1 MFWFKKK
8 EKKIE
13 NKKQE
18 LAKIEDKKQI
28 AAEAIVGMDIALYA
42 PKAKVNLTEY
52 QAFPISKIG
61 AMGMA
66 FSPVMEAL
74 QSISAQ
80 QTGETLYRAILPQGT
95 HLAIAKNGSGL
106 LGTAIRDGQGIVGQA
121 KFQQVVT
128 SPSIPTIKPAMIYA
142 AVVLMEVDKK
152 LDAIQEGQREIL
164 GFLVQ
169 KEKSELRGDL
179 KFLNDILN
187 KYKFSWDNE
196 NYKNTYRIKVL
207 DVKQETDRKIDF
219 YRNQIIAKMDKK
231 KLLHKDKDSK
241 KKLEEIYADFG
252 EYQLAVYVYAYA
264 SFLETLLLDN
274 FSKGH
279 LDNIKKEI
287 ESYSLQYR
295 TLYTECYD
303 KIEGYTNTSVQAHL
317 LKGLSEANKFAG
329 KTIEKVPVIGKTQL
343 DENLITVGEK
353 LSRFGEKRTEKT
365 LSRFIEK
372 QSSCVRPFIEN
383 IDTIN
388 KLYNQPME
396 LYFDK
401 DNLYLTSLGD

>member
-152 LDAIQEGQREIL
+152 LDAIQETGEQIL
-164 GFLVQ
+164 SILEE
-169 KEKSELRGDL
+169 KEKAELQGDFDAL
-179 KFLNDILN
+179 MDVFE
-187 KYKFSWDNE
+187 KYKFNTNNE
-196 NYKNTYRIKVL
+196 KY
-207 DVKQETDRKIDF
+207 
-219 YRNQIIAKMDKK
+219 
-231 KLLHKDKDSK
+231 KDSK
-241 KKLEEIYADFG
+241 LVQVQGIARTAQASIRLYQERLDKEFNKQTAVHSDCAVEEKALRIEKIY
-252 EYQLAVYVYAYA
+252 ENYQQALYMYSLAT
-264 SFLETLLLDN
+264 FLEVMLLENFDKAYLESVSNTLQKYGD
-274 FSKGH
+274 
-279 LDNIKKEI
+279 D
-287 ESYSLQYR
+287 YT
-295 TLYTECYD
+295 TLYEQACQM
-303 KIEGYTNTSVQAHL
+303 IEGYSQSSMESGAAKMLSKAMKGMAKAPLVNKIHWDEGLLTASERLEKRREERTAKTVEKLVLGAAEIVTPFVENIQTVNTICNENVEFL
-317 LKGLSEANKFAG
+317 MDK
-329 KTIEKVPVIGKTQL
+329 
-343 DENLITVGEK
+343 ENLYI
-353 LSRFGEKRTEKT
+353 
-365 LSRFIEK
+365 K
-372 QSSCVRPFIEN
+372 QN
-383 IDTIN
+383 
-388 KLYNQPME
+388 
-396 LYFDK
+396 
-401 DNLYLTSLGD
+401 

>member
-1 MFWFKKK
+1 MD
-8 EKKIE
+8 EKRNALMKTITDITCYPSILDE
-13 NKKQE
+13 NRCVE
-18 LAKIEDKKQI
+18 NSL
-28 AAEAIVGMDIALYA
+28 
-42 PKAKVNLTEY
+42 KVPLTEM
-52 QAFPISKIG
+52 AALGTSFL
-61 AMGMA
+61 AMSDS
-66 FSPVMEAL
+66 FRTVT
-74 QSISAQ
+74 
-80 QTGETLYRAILPQGT
+80 QTVESNEILYRAIMPDGVAGT
-95 HLAIAKNGSGL
+95 LAKAKDGVGTFGNITDNGTIVSRVRFVETTAGPTTVTTVVPIDPVTLFIAA
-106 LGTAIRDGQGIVGQA
+106 AIM
-121 KFQQVVT
+121 
-128 SPSIPTIKPAMIYA
+128 SI
-142 AVVLMEVDKK
+142 DKK

-196 NYKNTYRIKVL
+196 NYKNIYRIKVL

-372 QSSCVRPFIEN
+372 QSSCVRPFVEN

-401 DNLYLTSLGD
+401 DNLYLASLGD

>member
-1 MFWFKKK
+1 MD
-8 EKKIE
+8 EKRNAVMKTITDITCYPSILDE
-13 NKKQE
+13 NRCVE
-18 LAKIEDKKQI
+18 NSL
-28 AAEAIVGMDIALYA
+28 
-42 PKAKVNLTEY
+42 KVPLTEM
-52 QAFPISKIG
+52 AALGTSFL
-61 AMGMA
+61 AMSDS
-66 FSPVMEAL
+66 FRTVT
-74 QSISAQ
+74 
-80 QTGETLYRAILPQGT
+80 QTVESNEILYRAIIPDGVAGT
-95 HLAIAKNGSGL
+95 LAKANDGVGTFGNITDNGTIVSRVRFVETTAGPTTVTTVVPIDPVTLFIAA
-106 LGTAIRDGQGIVGQA
+106 AIM
-121 KFQQVVT
+121 
-128 SPSIPTIKPAMIYA
+128 SI
-142 AVVLMEVDKK
+142 DKK